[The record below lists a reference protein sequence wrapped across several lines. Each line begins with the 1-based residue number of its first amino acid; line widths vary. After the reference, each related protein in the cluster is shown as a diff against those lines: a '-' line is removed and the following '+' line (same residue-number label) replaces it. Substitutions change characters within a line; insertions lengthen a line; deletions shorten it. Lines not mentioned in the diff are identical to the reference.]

1 MGGYG
6 DVQCIDENGIRL
18 DGRTKDE
25 VRPVHIETGVVP
37 VADGSARM
45 TWGLNDVI
53 AAVYGPME
61 AHPRKI
67 QRQDRAVLDVRYNM
81 APFSTTDRIRP
92 GFNRRSREIS
102 KVTAEALESVVLT
115 ELYPRSKIRVEIEI
129 ICAEAGT
136 RCAGITAASVAL
148 AHAGIPMSDMVV
160 SVASGKVHDIVVCDL
175 NKEEDNY
182 GEADLPMGIL
192 PNSGE
197 LVFLQ
202 MDGDLSPDQFQEA
215 WDYNMEAALILANNE
230 ISMGYAKKAVDSKYH
245 IRVDTFLMTTDFDKK
260 LDADNEARL
269 LTSETWLAASLSY
282 DPTTIEI
289 LLSSAIDAVG
299 ANVPNRVLTTLQ
311 VGALPITGTIQN
323 R

>member
-6 DVQCIDENGIRL
+6 DVVMIDENGLRM
-18 DGRTKDE
+18 DGRKPEDC
-25 VRPVHIETGVVP
+25 RPIEIETGVIP
-37 VADGSARM
+37 VADGSARVI
-45 TWGLNDVI
+45 WGKNEVI

-81 APFSTTDRIRP
+81 APFSTSDRIRP

-102 KVTAEALESVVLT
+102 KVTAEALESVVLL

-148 AHAGIPMSDMVV
+148 AHAGIPMTDLVV
-160 SVASGKVHDIVVCDL
+160 SVASGKVNDIVVCDL

-192 PNSGE
+192 PNTGD

-202 MDGDLSPDQFQEA
+202 MDGDLSQEEFKTA
-215 WDYNMEAALILANNE
+215 WDYNMEAA
-230 ISMGYAKKAVDSKYH
+230 SKIH
-245 IRVDTFLMTTDFDKK
+245 EEMARALKGG
-260 LDADNEARL
+260 DA
-269 LTSETWLAASLSY
+269 
-282 DPTTIEI
+282 
-289 LLSSAIDAVG
+289 
-299 ANVPNRVLTTLQ
+299 
-311 VGALPITGTIQN
+311 
-323 R
+323 